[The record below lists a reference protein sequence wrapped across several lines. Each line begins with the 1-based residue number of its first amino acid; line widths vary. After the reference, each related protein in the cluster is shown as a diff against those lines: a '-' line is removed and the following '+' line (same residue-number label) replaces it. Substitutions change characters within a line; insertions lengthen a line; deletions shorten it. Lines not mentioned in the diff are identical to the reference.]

1 MHTLVGP
8 RVSASVSLVLG
19 AWFVVALAGALVG
32 AATRIGP
39 ALGPI
44 GIVGGVGL
52 GLLAHRALPA
62 VRAWAQRVDLRW
74 LVYYQ
79 SLRAP
84 IGAGFLWLHAQGRL
98 PVEFATVAGWGD
110 IAAGLWALAA
120 AACLPADTSGRRRFV
135 LLWNAAGLLDILI
148 VVATAQRMILWL
160 GRRDM
165 FEAFV
170 ETPALV
176 LLPLFVVPT
185 VILAHLLVFARLG
198 RGLTGSG
205 RGG

>member
-1 MHTLVGP
+1 MTTLAAP
-8 RVSASVSLVLG
+8 RVPGSIHL
-19 AWFVVALAGALVG
+19 ALAVWLAVAAILAFAGVAPRVG
-32 AATRIGP
+32 LPLAP
-39 ALGPI
+39 L

-52 GLLAHRALPA
+52 GLLVHRAAPA
-62 VRAWAQRVDLRW
+62 ARAWARSVDLRW

-84 IGAGFLWLHAQGRL
+84 IGASFLWLHAEGRL

-120 AACLPADTSGRRRFV
+120 AACLPANTPGRRRFV
-135 LLWNAAGLLDILI
+135 WLWNAAALLDILL
-148 VVATAQRMILWL
+148 VVGTAQRLMLFL

-165 FEAFV
+165 FQAFV
-170 ETPALV
+170 DTPALV

-185 VILAHLLVFARLG
+185 VILAHLLVFARLR
-198 RGLTGSG
+198 RG
-205 RGG
+205 

>member
-1 MHTLVGP
+1 MHTLVAP
-8 RVSASVSLVLG
+8 RVPTSVSLALG
-19 AWFVVALAGALVG
+19 AWLLVASAVTFSGLLPLRPLVAPLGILGGTLA
-32 AATRIGP
+32 
-39 ALGPI
+39 
-44 GIVGGVGL
+44 
-52 GLLAHRALPA
+52 GLLAYRTLPA
-62 VRAWAQRVDLRW
+62 VRAWAGAVDLRW

-84 IGAGFLWLHAQGRL
+84 IGAAFLWLHAQGRL

-120 AACLPADTSGRRRFV
+120 AACLPASTPGRRRFV
-135 LLWNAAGLLDILI
+135 LVWNAAALFDILL
-148 VVATAQRMILWL
+148 VVATAQRLVFFQ

-170 ETPALV
+170 QTPALV

-185 VILAHLLVFARLG
+185 VILAHLLVFARLR
-198 RGLTGSG
+198 RG
-205 RGG
+205 